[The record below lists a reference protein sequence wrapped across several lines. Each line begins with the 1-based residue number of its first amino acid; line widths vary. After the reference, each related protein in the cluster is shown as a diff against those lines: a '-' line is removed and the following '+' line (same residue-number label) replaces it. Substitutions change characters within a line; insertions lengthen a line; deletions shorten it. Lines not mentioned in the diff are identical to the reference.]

1 MKKVILLA
9 LGLLSLNSCYKD
21 LGNYNYNFE
30 GLNEI
35 QEIEFSHSTF
45 QGIYGQTI
53 EVQQPLRD
61 DKTERIEVILKQT
74 KETSLDNIDFRWIL
88 KYNEIVGKD
97 TIKHKDT
104 LHTKG
109 YIDVVLKG
117 AKPSQYDVQL
127 ELKDKTTQLAKYQ
140 KLRIQTRPIYKN
152 SLFILHGSPGNT
164 HLANIEETP
173 TGAEV
178 VLDAFGRLYPN
189 QENPFKNA
197 THLSYV
203 TYFENRAEAN
213 RLAVFTSD
221 GNATIYNP
229 FGLDVKYTKS
239 YVLPSGN
246 VPFIAKT
253 VQKVGDI
260 SRERSFVA
268 AIGQDGRF
276 LVGKKFLAYHEPSQ
290 KRVHDYNVE
299 AMTMTES
306 HFVAWDAKHHRFIVL
321 LKNDGFALYPE
332 SAARAQTQLSRQI
345 VNANVQ
351 NAPRDKTALY
361 AYVNS
366 RDNYE
371 EAHPYFIFRDNQTNE
386 LYSYELTPA
395 NQSDGN
401 SEDKDD
407 KKDDKAEDDKK
418 DDKDKDEKDKD
429 GKDDKDSEDAYVDN
443 GQPDGNPLFSLHA
456 TKLRNIDRGINPL
469 TIVYNSWFTPN
480 YFFYAAGNKLYR
492 YNTSS
497 HDNLEIYVAPEGYEI
512 SVMKFRTDDAS
523 QLLKELGLYL
533 SIGMNKGGQGAVA
546 EMKFTTSGD
555 LDNDYGVKLYEQDKD
570 GRKFGQIRELQ
581 FAHTYIIL

>member
-1 MKKVILLA
+1 MILSA
-9 LGLLSLNSCYKD
+9 LGLIALNSCYKD
-21 LGNYNYNFE
+21 LGNYSYDFE

-35 QEIEFSHSTF
+35 KEIEFSHTSF
-45 QGIYGQTI
+45 EGIYGRTI
-53 EVQQPLRD
+53 EIQQPLRD
-61 DKTERIEVILKQT
+61 DKTERIEVMLKQT
-74 KETSLDNIDFRWIL
+74 KETTLDNIDFRWIL

-109 YIDVVLKG
+109 YLDVVLKG
-117 AKPSQYDVQL
+117 GRSSQYDVQL

-152 SLFILHGSPGNT
+152 SLFVLHGDPGNT

-173 TGAEV
+173 TGAEIV
-178 VLDAFGRLYPN
+178 FDAFGRLYPN

-197 THLSYV
+197 THLSY
-203 TYFENRAEAN
+203 TSYFENRVEAN

-229 FGLDVKYTKS
+229 FGLDVKYAKS
-239 YVLPSGN
+239 YVLPSSK
-246 VPFIAKT
+246 VPFIAKSLY
-253 VQKVGDI
+253 KVGDI
-260 SRERSFVA
+260 SRERSYIA
-268 AIGQDGRF
+268 AIGRDGRF

-290 KRVHDYNVE
+290 KRVHNYKVE
-299 AMTMTES
+299 AITMTES
-306 HFVAWDAKHHRFIVL
+306 HFVAWDAKYHRFIVL
-321 LKNDGFALYPE
+321 LKNDGFAVFPE
-332 SAARAQTQLSRQI
+332 SGARAQTQLTRQI

-351 NAPRDKTALY
+351 EAPIGKTALY

-371 EAHPYFIFRDNQTNE
+371 EAHPYFIFQDNKTKE
-386 LYSYELTPA
+386 LYSYELIPIT
-395 NQSDGN
+395 QGN
-401 SEDKDD
+401 GNGDAKDEEDKKNEKSED
-407 KKDDKAEDDKK
+407 EKK
-418 DDKDKDEKDKD
+418 DDKDEDKKDAES
-429 GKDDKDSEDAYVDN
+429 DDEYVDN
-443 GQPDGNPLFSLHA
+443 GESDGNPLYTVHV
-456 TKLRNIDRGINPL
+456 TKLRNIDSAINPL

-492 YNTSS
+492 YSISS
-497 HDNLEIYVAPEGYEI
+497 HDNLEVYVAPEGYEI
-512 SVMKFRTDDAS
+512 SVLKFRTDDAS
-523 QLLKELGLYL
+523 QLFKELGLYL

-555 LDNDYGVKLYEQDKD
+555 MDSDYGVKVYEQDNT
-570 GRKFGQIRELQ
+570 GRKFGQIRDLQ